1 MKSVIFIHAIG
12 IDEYGDH
19 VTRGMFYN
27 IMFYFIL

>member
-19 VTRGMFYN
+19 VTRGMFY
-27 IMFYFIL
+27 IMFLKYTL